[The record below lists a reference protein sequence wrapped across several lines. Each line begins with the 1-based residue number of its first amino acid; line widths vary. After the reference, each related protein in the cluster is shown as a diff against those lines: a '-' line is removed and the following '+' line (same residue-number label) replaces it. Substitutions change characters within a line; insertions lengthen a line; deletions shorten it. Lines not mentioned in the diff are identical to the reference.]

1 MKRLW
6 RCSTYMA
13 AFVLVAFFPLL
24 PVTSAPVV
32 APIGGVYGVGESA
45 TLASLF
51 DLLNVFRVGV
61 TYRAGWL
68 TLLVLVVMLA
78 VAWVAARAIANRL
91 VPLQPGRPQSING

>member
-6 RCSTYMA
+6 RCCIYLA
-13 AFVLVAFFPLL
+13 VFVLVALLPLL

-32 APIGGVYGVGESA
+32 APIDGIHKVGETA

-51 DLLNVFRVGV
+51 DVLNVFRVGV
-61 TYRAGWL
+61 TYSAGWL

-78 VAWVAARAIANRL
+78 GAWLAARAIANRL
-91 VPLQPGRPQSING
+91 VPLQPGRP